1 LEVPLTGAALIPV
14 LVAALVG
21 LCVVVQG
28 SVNAIVGREVS
39 LWLVVVANNLLA
51 ASLALGLWLFQRG
64 AAVGALRVELG
75 RLSPLVAL
83 SAVCGLI
90 IVSGVPF
97 AIRSLGVSRT
107 LPLVI
112 GAQLV
117 GALLWDLRA
126 GQPPSL
132 QRVGGVVLVLLGA
145 LLAVRG

>member
-1 LEVPLTGAALIPV
+1 MEAPLTGAALIPV

-51 ASLALGLWLFQRG
+51 ASLGFGLWLFQRG
-64 AAVGALRVELG
+64 AAGGALRAELG
-75 RLSPLVAL
+75 RLSPMVAL
-83 SAVCGLI
+83 SALCGLI

-132 QRVGGVVLVLLGA
+132 QRVGGVALVLVGA